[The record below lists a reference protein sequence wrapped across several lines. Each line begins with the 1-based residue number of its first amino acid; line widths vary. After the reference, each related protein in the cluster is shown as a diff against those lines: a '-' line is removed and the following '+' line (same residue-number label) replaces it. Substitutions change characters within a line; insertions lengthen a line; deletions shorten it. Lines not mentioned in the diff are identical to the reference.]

1 MTIVAVVRP
10 GWTDFDEQHR
20 LIGSLDLPLNSRG
33 EAQLATSIKRLK
45 SLSKSPDA
53 IVSGPAQ
60 PAKGTAAA
68 IAEAFDLTVR
78 ESEEFANLNLGLWQS
93 STIEDI
99 GRRMSRIFHQWQE
112 APETVCPSEG
122 EPWEAAV
129 ARVQRALKKPLR
141 KFGVLV
147 IVASEPLASLVS
159 SLLTGEPP
167 DLTTAFSEEPRDP
180 IIEVF
185 ESSRDGEFIRQSN
198 ADETT

>member
-33 EAQLATSIKRLK
+33 ESQLATLIERLK
-45 SLSKSPDA
+45 VLPKPPDG
-53 IVSGPAQ
+53 IVCGTAQ
-60 PAKGTAAA
+60 PAKRTA
-68 IAEAFDLTVR
+68 EFLGQELDVTVR
-78 ESEEFANLNLGLWQS
+78 ESDELANLNLGLWQS
-93 STIEDI
+93 STIEDV
-99 GRRMSRIFHQWQE
+99 GRRMSRIFRQWQE

-122 EPWEAAV
+122 EPWDVAV

-141 KFGVLV
+141 KFDVLL

-167 DLTTAFSEEPRDP
+167 DLTKAFSEQRHDP
-180 IIEVF
+180 IIEFF
-185 ESSRDGEFIRQSN
+185 ESSRDGEFVRRSN
-198 ADETT
+198 VAEDF